1 MNHDVLIQLLILFCI
16 DQLVDAGKITWNAPC
31 FCQVLGLHA
40 QIIHFPAINFYFFI
54 RMQLMFIASIIN
66 LF

>member
-40 QIIHFPAINFYFFI
+40 QIIHFPAILYFYFI
-54 RMQLMFIASIIN
+54 RICN
-66 LF
+66 LCLL